1 MRGEMEKNVR
11 AEGAQAGKIRGTV
24 ISKQFKMEET
34 CWGFAFCLLV
44 CFSSEP
50 PHCVKSQAIRMNKRV
65 WGLTLQID
73 FLPA

>member
-34 CWGFAFCLLV
+34 FWGFAFCLLV
-44 CFSSEP
+44 SLLSL
-50 PHCVKSQAIRMNKRV
+50 HIVSVKSQAIRMNKRV